1 MRGGRERQREGG
13 RLSLSRCLD
22 LSTDVDGGKR
32 GRRQDL
38 EAQRQGQEGR
48 ETPAHALHAQVIPF
62 HVLPPPWQAGFFR
75 PHVWAVQGQVCARV
89 PAQYVAADVVALF
102 RVAAR
107 LAGWI
112 ERLLPERCPPAV
124 VGVGRRAH
132 LHLAG
137 GIERKEA
144 LHVRIERREVAIG
157 HPWGEARAQ
166 LNRWM
171 ETFTAISHYLMQV
184 MHVCMPAHTHMWDA
198 VCMLW
203 CGTNLCCT
211 PYTHTHTHTPCPTT

>member
-1 MRGGRERQREGG
+1 MCVYVCTCVRVYMYMSGGRERQREGG

-62 HVLPPPWQAGFFR
+62 HVLPPPWQAVFFR

-89 PAQYVAADVVALF
+89 PAQYLAADVVALF
-102 RVAAR
+102 RVATR
-107 LAGWI
+107 LAGRI
-112 ERLLPERCPPAV
+112 EHLLPERCPPAV

-144 LHVRIERREVAIG
+144 LHVRIERREVAVG
-157 HPWGEARAQ
+157 HAWR
-166 LNRWM
+166 
-171 ETFTAISHYLMQV
+171 Y
-184 MHVCMPAHTHMWDA
+184 
-198 VCMLW
+198 
-203 CGTNLCCT
+203 
-211 PYTHTHTHTPCPTT
+211 